1 MFVRGIKGNPTV
13 VSVTEINTQS
23 NAEKIT
29 EKSPRAVLTLQPQG
43 WQQLLGQE
51 GRESQGKKV
60 RTDAVRKSRQEGR
73 ESHRKCW
80 F

>member
-51 GRESQGKKV
+51 GRESQGKV
-60 RTDAVRKSRQEGR
+60 RTDAVRKSRQERR
-73 ESHRKCW
+73 ESHRKCC